1 MELLLAPGPD
11 LPLPGG
17 AGAARRPSGG
27 GHHIPLG
34 LVQGVRV
41 KLRPCQAGKVKP
53 TFYSHVRFQF
63 RIKKKWIMRRKG
75 LALRGVVTK
84 KFLEVYA
91 LK

>member
-17 AGAARRPSGG
+17 AGAAPRPPGG
-27 GHHIPLG
+27 GHHLPLG

-41 KLRPCQAGKVKP
+41 KLRPRQAGKVKP

-63 RIKKKWIMRRKG
+63 RIKNVDYEKKRVSTERCCYQKV
-75 LALRGVVTK
+75 L
-84 KFLEVYA
+84 
-91 LK
+91 